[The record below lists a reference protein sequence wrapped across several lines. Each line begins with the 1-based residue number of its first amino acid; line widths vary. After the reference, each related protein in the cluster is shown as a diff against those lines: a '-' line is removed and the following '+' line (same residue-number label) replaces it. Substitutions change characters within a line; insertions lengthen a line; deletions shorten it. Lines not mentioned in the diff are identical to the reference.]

1 MKKDDYIGYWR
12 TTADNDFNTM
22 LNLYNS
28 KDYHWSLFI
37 GHLVI
42 EKLLKAL
49 YIKKAE
55 DIVQPPR
62 THDLLLIAEKVGIET
77 NDRQKTYLI

>member
-49 YIKKAE
+49 YKE
-55 DIVQPPR
+55 SGR
-62 THDLLLIAEKVGIET
+62 
-77 NDRQKTYLI
+77 YC